1 MLSCLALFSSGSVE
15 SKPLLVVSSSFA
27 AFPVGLPSSPPLLT
41 APPFAPLTAQVPEM
55 LATLAMLVNADK
67 LRINYTEYELS
78 TEFTEALEHASEEG
92 RNTKVIL
99 KMNDVGITG

>member
-1 MLSCLALFSSGSVE
+1 
-15 SKPLLVVSSSFA
+15 
-27 AFPVGLPSSPPLLT
+27 
-41 APPFAPLTAQVPEM
+41 M